1 MDVFC
6 SYLFS
11 DMAYEYVAISKHP
24 DDVISLSVGHQAQ
37 THALAHYKGS
47 LRRGLN
53 PSPSGV
59 QQNKTTTTSNDETP
73 INDVIAELA
82 PDNGK
87 CCSSSTG
94 TTLDDISGTKEMA
107 PKQASSSSE
116 NENEIEIDCDESD
129 DTGSQHTENDP
140 LVQKCMLK
148 PQRYRSR
155 EAIRRRRRLY
165 KLRKRN
171 QQQKHLK
178 SPQMFEYWE
187 LTITRYFQ

>member
-1 MDVFC
+1 M
-6 SYLFS
+6 
-11 DMAYEYVAISKHP
+11 
-24 DDVISLSVGHQAQ
+24 
-37 THALAHYKGS
+37 
-47 LRRGLN
+47 N

-94 TTLDDISGTKEMA
+94 TALDDISGTKEMA
-107 PKQASSSSE
+107 PKQASSSSG